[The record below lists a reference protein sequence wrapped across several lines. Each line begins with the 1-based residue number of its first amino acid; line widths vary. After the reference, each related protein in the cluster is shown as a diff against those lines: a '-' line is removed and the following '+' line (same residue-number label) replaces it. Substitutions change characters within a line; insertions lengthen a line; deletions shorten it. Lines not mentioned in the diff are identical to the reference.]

1 MATTIVTLFS
11 SPLSYLSPCSSK
23 SSRCPHRGPQALH
36 ALAPLPPVFYLRPLT
51 RCATATLASLMF
63 LKHAEH
69 RPASGPSHL
78 LFLLLGCSSSK
89 PFEDS
94 FPSPLRAS
102 NLSSVKYGAT
112 PHILQ
117 GGELCG
123 FDETNSGQERGAC
136 PSSPAQVTKGYPRY
150 RVPQTKVHP
159 AVVLNWGKG
168 GGFVPQRHLATSG
181 DSFGCQVSGAP
192 GIWWAE
198 AGMIFHASTG
208 QLSVPQGVI
217 RPKVSTVTT
226 GTPTHGMG

>member
-11 SPLSYLSPCSSK
+11 SPLSYLSPCGSK

-136 PSSPAQVTKGYPRY
+136 PSSPAPVTGRI
-150 RVPQTKVHP
+150 PQMQSP
-159 AVVLNWGKG
+159 PN
-168 GGFVPQRHLATSG
+168 Q
-181 DSFGCQVSGAP
+181 GAP
-192 GIWWAE
+192 SSG
-198 AGMIFHASTG
+198 S
-208 QLSVPQGVI
+208 
-217 RPKVSTVTT
+217 
-226 GTPTHGMG
+226 